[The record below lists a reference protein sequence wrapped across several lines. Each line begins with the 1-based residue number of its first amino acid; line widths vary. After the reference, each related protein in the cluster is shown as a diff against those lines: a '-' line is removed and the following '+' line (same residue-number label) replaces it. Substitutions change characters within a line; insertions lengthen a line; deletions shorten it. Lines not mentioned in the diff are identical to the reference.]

1 MSLPEKQASEIASL
15 SSPPY
20 LSPSSLPPLSVNT
33 LPQPP
38 PALSPIQ
45 NPWDSIGSD
54 AESKTGQNGDS
65 ASIAVL
71 DHHQST
77 GWLDPPSAH
86 HVSSL
91 TLTLLLCHWRCWSA
105 TAPPA
110 LPLLLSHQRLPV
122 CCHHNFTMLL
132 FHGWGEHLCRSA
144 VYQGV
149 ANIKS
154 IHPSKLV
161 LSYDVKM
168 AW

>member
-1 MSLPEKQASEIASL
+1 MYTEGARRARTHAAGCPH
-15 SSPPY
+15 PP
-20 LSPSSLPPLSVNT
+20 T
-33 LPQPP
+33 LP
-38 PALSPIQ
+38 PIQ

-77 GWLDPPSAH
+77 GWLGPPSAH

-122 CCHHNFTMLL
+122 CCHHNFTILL
-132 FHGWGEHLCRSA
+132 FHGRGEHPCCIPGCCEYKIH
-144 VYQGV
+144 V
-149 ANIKS
+149 S
-154 IHPSKLV
+154 IQTSSH
-161 LSYDVKM
+161 DVEM